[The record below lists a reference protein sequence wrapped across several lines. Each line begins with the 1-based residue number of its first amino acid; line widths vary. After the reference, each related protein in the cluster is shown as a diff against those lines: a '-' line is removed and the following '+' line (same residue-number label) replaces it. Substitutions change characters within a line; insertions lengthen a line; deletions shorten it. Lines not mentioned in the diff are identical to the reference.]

1 MPKPALYNISLKCFL
16 HNSKWEVLILKTPEH
31 SSFYGMYDFPGGRI
45 DEEEFDID
53 ILEILKREIYEEVGI
68 QNTVIKPNIVAFSR
82 HKAEAKFTSNWK
94 DEYIYYNFFEA
105 YIDSDEEIIIS
116 HEHKDFL
123 WVKLEEIILEDYFC
137 SGYLDAVKMYIK
149 QKNYLT

>member
-16 HNSKWEVLILKTPEH
+16 HNSKWEVLILKTPEN
-31 SSFYGMYDFPGGRI
+31 SSFHGMYDFPWGRI

-53 ILEILKREIYEEVGI
+53 VLEILKREIYEEVGL
-68 QNTVIKPNIVAFSR
+68 QNLVIKPNVVAFSR

-94 DEYIYYNFFEA
+94 DEYLYYNFFEA

-123 WVKLEEIILEDYFC
+123 WVKLEEIKLEDYFC
-137 SGYLDAVKMYIK
+137 SWYLDAVKMYIK